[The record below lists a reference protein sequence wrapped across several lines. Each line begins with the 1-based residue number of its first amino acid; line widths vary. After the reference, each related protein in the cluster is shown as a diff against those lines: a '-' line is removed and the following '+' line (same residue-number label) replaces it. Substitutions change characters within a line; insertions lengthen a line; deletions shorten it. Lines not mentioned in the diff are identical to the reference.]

1 MPQISQLAATYASQI
16 FWLLLTF
23 GIVFVVIGLG
33 MVPKIQ
39 GNVDQRD
46 RMVTDDIAAAEAA
59 RTAADRAEEEWRT
72 RENGIRADAQKVIAD
87 ARAEAAKRTE
97 ATLADANGRA
107 NARLSA
113 EEARIAEASKAA
125 MAEIEIVAAEAAQ
138 SIVARVSGTT
148 VSEDDARVA
157 VKAVLANG

>member
-39 GNVDQRD
+39 ANVDQRD
-46 RMVTDDIAAAEAA
+46 ATVTGDIAAAEAA
-59 RTAADRAEEEWRT
+59 RTAADQAEEEWRT
-72 RENGIRADAQKVIAD
+72 RENAIRADAQKVIAE
-87 ARAEAAKRTE
+87 ARAQAAKRTE
-97 ATLADANGRA
+97 ATLAEANERM
-107 NARLSA
+107 NVRLTG
-113 EEARIAEASKAA
+113 EEARIAEASQAA
-125 MAEIEIVAAEAAQ
+125 MAEIEAVAAEAAQ
-138 SIVARVSGTT
+138 SIVARVSGTN
-148 VSEDDARVA
+148 VSEDEARVA

>member
-39 GNVDQRD
+39 GAVDQRD
-46 RMVTDDIAAAEAA
+46 QTIAGDLAQAEAA
-59 RTAADRAEEEWRT
+59 RAAADQAEEEWRS
-72 RENGIRADAQKVIAD
+72 RENAIRAEAQKVIAD
-87 ARAEAAKRTE
+87 ARAEAAKASERTLGE
-97 ATLADANGRA
+97 A
-107 NARLSA
+107 NARIAARLTE
-113 EEARIAEASKAA
+113 EEARIAAASQAA
-125 MAEIEIVAAEAAQ
+125 LAEIEAVAAEAAQ
-138 SIVARVSGTT
+138 SIVSRLSGAN
-148 VSEDDARVA
+148 VSEAEARDA

>member
-39 GNVDQRD
+39 ANVDQRD
-46 RMVTDDIAAAEAA
+46 QSVTGDLAAAEAA
-59 RTAADRAEEEWRT
+59 RAAADRAEEEWRT
-72 RENGIRADAQKVIAD
+72 RENAIRADAQKVIAE
-87 ARAEAAKRTE
+87 ARATAAKSTE
-97 ATLADANGRA
+97 KTLAEANERIGVK
-107 NARLSA
+107 LSA
-113 EEARIAEASKAA
+113 EEARIAEASRAA
-125 MAEIEIVAAEAAQ
+125 MAEIEVVATEAAQ
-138 SIVARVSGTT
+138 TIVSRLSGTN
-148 VSEDDARVA
+148 VSEADARDA

>member
-39 GNVDQRD
+39 GTVDQRD
-46 RMVTDDIAAAEAA
+46 QTVTGDLAAAEAA
-59 RTAADRAEEEWRT
+59 RTAADQAEDQWRAK
-72 RENGIRADAQKVIAD
+72 ENAIRADAQRVIAE

-97 ATLADANGRA
+97 ATLAEAGERMNV
-107 NARLSA
+107 RLAA
-113 EEARIAEASKAA
+113 EEARIAEASRAA
-125 MAEIEIVAAEAAQ
+125 MSEIELVAADAAQ
-138 SIVARVSGTT
+138 SIVSRISGAT
-148 VSEDDARVA
+148 VSEDEARVA

>member
-39 GNVDQRD
+39 GNIDQRD
-46 RMVTDDIAAAEAA
+46 QTVSGDLAAAEAA
-59 RTAADRAEEEWRT
+59 RAAADKAEEEWRA
-72 RENGIRADAQKVIAD
+72 RENAIRAEAQKVIAE
-87 ARAEAAKRTE
+87 ARARAARATE
-97 ATLADANGRA
+97 TTLAEANQRIA
-107 NARLSA
+107 ERLA
-113 EEARIAEASKAA
+113 VEEARIAEASKAA

-138 SIVARVSGTT
+138 SIVSRLSGAN
-148 VSEDDARVA
+148 VSEGDARNA
-157 VKAVLANG
+157 VKAVLVHG

>member
-39 GNVDQRD
+39 GNIDQRD
-46 RMVTDDIAAAEAA
+46 QTVSGDLAAAEAA
-59 RTAADRAEEEWRT
+59 RAAADQAEEEWRA
-72 RENGIRADAQKVIAD
+72 RENAIRAEAQKVIAE
-87 ARAEAAKRTE
+87 ARARAAKATE
-97 ATLADANGRA
+97 TTLAEANQHIA
-107 NARLSA
+107 ERLA
-113 EEARIAEASKAA
+113 VEEARIAEASKAA

-138 SIVARVSGTT
+138 SIVSRLSGAT
-148 VSEDDARVA
+148 VSEGDVRNA
-157 VKAVLANG
+157 VKAVLAHG